1 MHIFSSNEW
10 TQLKTIIVGSA
21 SKSNWPVNCP
31 DFRRLEH
38 TTLWKETPVPK
49 GPVPEWIVNEANDD
63 LNKLADFL
71 STLGVNVLRPKEIDF
86 VERDGFYNYCPRD
99 RLLVIDDV
107 VIDPVMPTR
116 CRQMEIE
123 AYDFLDTNYV
133 KAKGKF
139 DAANVCRLNDDLL
152 YLVSESGDY
161 DGARWLADY
170 FEGRKT
176 VHALDKLYSGVH
188 IDSTIV
194 PVREGL
200 VVLNAKRINEDNMP
214 DPLKSWDK
222 IWVHE
227 CEQQPFFQYPYA
239 SNWIGIN
246 FLVYDETS
254 IICDPKQTWLRKQL
268 DNYKVDSVGI
278 DLRHSR
284 TLGGGHHCV
293 TLDILR

>member
-176 VHALDKLYSGVH
+176 VHVLDLSLIH
-188 IDSTIV
+188 I
-194 PVREGL
+194 
-200 VVLNAKRINEDNMP
+200 
-214 DPLKSWDK
+214 
-222 IWVHE
+222 
-227 CEQQPFFQYPYA
+227 
-239 SNWIGIN
+239 
-246 FLVYDETS
+246 
-254 IICDPKQTWLRKQL
+254 
-268 DNYKVDSVGI
+268 
-278 DLRHSR
+278 
-284 TLGGGHHCV
+284 
-293 TLDILR
+293 